1 MPPRIISVATQK
13 GGVGKTT
20 IAVNLAG
27 ALAGHFGLR
36 TYLADFDP
44 QCNATQYV
52 LGDEFSA
59 GRDGT
64 IRDVLENSAGFR
76 ETAILAPHSE
86 NLWIVPGS
94 EELAHLDRL
103 VAEAGKWE
111 VALHEM
117 PRVLRRSI
125 PEDADIII
133 VDTPPSLGLWLQMAL
148 AISDDVVIAGNP
160 EKFSLVGMRQL
171 LETIQQVRGTLN
183 PRLNVAAVI
192 LNKVRSHTRE
202 HDAYVEA
209 FRENFGSH
217 VLRPVLPLR
226 TTIPES
232 QSDSTPLEFYGRA
245 EKDAR
250 AFFRQLAHEIL
261 AQVGMGTRAAAAE
274 VAP

>member
-27 ALAGHFGLR
+27 ALAGHFGLK

-44 QCNATQYV
+44 QCNATQYI
-52 LGDEFSA
+52 LGDELSPQ
-59 GRDGT
+59 DGT
-64 IRDVLENSAGFR
+64 IRDVLENSAGF
-76 ETAILAPHSE
+76 EQTAILAPHSE

-103 VAEAGKWE
+103 VAQAGKWE

-117 PRVLRRSI
+117 PRLLRRSL
-125 PEDADIII
+125 PMDADVVI

-171 LETIQQVRGTLN
+171 LETITQVRGTLN

-232 QSDSTPLEFYGRA
+232 QSDSVPLEFYGRA

-250 AFFRQLAHEIL
+250 AFFRQLAQEIMT
-261 AQVGMGTRAAAAE
+261 QVGMDARPRDGRAA
-274 VAP
+274 V